1 MQTGVERH
9 VDLVEL
15 ERALRADPLDG
26 LARVVAQV
34 AAGLAIERDESHPR
48 RCCHSSRVEHVELVV
63 FGLLVAI
70 AALAVLAGVL
80 RVPYPITLVLGGT
93 VIGFLPGIPSVELD
107 PDIVLLIFLPP
118 LLYGA
123 AFFASV
129 RELRQNAR
137 AIATLAIPLVFVTM
151 AAVAVAAHE
160 VIGLGWAES
169 FVLGAIVSP
178 TDAVAPTEIMRRVG
192 APRRLLAIVEG
203 ENLTNDWTALVLYRF
218 AVAAV
223 VSGSF
228 SLWKAGLEFIASGIG
243 GVIVGLA
250 AGWLIRQVRAR
261 LNDPPTE
268 ITISILSGYVG
279 YLPAEELGLSGVIAA
294 VTTGLYMAWYTPQL
308 TTAVMRLQGVAV
320 WEILTFLLNA
330 VLFLLV
336 GLQLP
341 GILDD
346 LSGRSAGELVLWGA
360 LASAVV
366 ILVRLAWMFT
376 LPYVARL
383 IDRRGARRRRRL
395 RAPERF
401 VVGWA
406 GMRGS
411 VSLAAALAIPLE
423 TDAGAPFPGRDLI
436 IFLAF
441 AVILVTLVGQGLTL
455 GPLIDKLGLDDDDE
469 ESHEDT
475 LARRRV
481 AEAALERLEEL
492 GEPDWISPESVGRA
506 RQLFDYRQRRFGAL
520 EDGDG
525 DNFEDRA
532 NAWRRLMYDL
542 YDAQREAL
550 LDLRNNGAI
559 SDDIRRRVE
568 RDIDLE
574 ETRIEN

>member
-1 MQTGVERH
+1 
-9 VDLVEL
+9 VD
-15 ERALRADPLDG
+15 
-26 LARVVAQV
+26 
-34 AAGLAIERDESHPR
+34 
-48 RCCHSSRVEHVELVV
+48 HVELIV
-63 FGLLVAI
+63 FGLLLAI
-70 AALAVLAGVL
+70 AGLAVVARVVG
-80 RVPYPITLVLGGT
+80 VPYPITLVLGGA
-93 VIGFLPGIPSVELD
+93 VIGFLPGVPSVELD

-123 AFFASV
+123 AFFSSV
-129 RELRQNAR
+129 RELRQNAK
-137 AIATLAIPLVFVTM
+137 AIAMLAIPLVFVTM
-151 AAVAVAAHE
+151 AAVAVIAHE
-160 VIGLGWAES
+160 VVGLGWAES

-178 TDAVAPTEIMRRVG
+178 TDAVAPAEIMRRVE
-192 APRRLLAIVEG
+192 APRRLVAIVEG

-228 SLWKAGLEFIASGIG
+228 TLWEAGLEFIASGVG
-243 GVIVGLA
+243 GVVVGLA
-250 AGWLIRQVRAR
+250 AGWLIRQVRSR
-261 LNDPPTE
+261 IDDPPTE

-279 YLPAEELGLSGVIAA
+279 YLPAEELGFSGVIAA

-346 LSGRSAGELVLWGA
+346 LSGRSTGELLLWAG
-360 LASAVV
+360 LVSAVV
-366 ILVRLAWMFT
+366 IVVRLVWVFAV
-376 LPYVARL
+376 PYAMRL
-383 IDRRGARRRRRL
+383 IDRRESRRRRRL
-395 RAPERF
+395 GAPERL

-423 TDAGAPFPGRDLI
+423 TDAGGPFPGRDLI

-455 GPLIDKLGLDDDDE
+455 SPLIHRLRVRDDGE
-469 ESHEDT
+469 EGHEDT

-481 AEAALERLEEL
+481 AEAALERLEQL
-492 GEPDWISPESVGRA
+492 GEPDWITPESVGRA

-525 DNFEDRA
+525 ENLEDRA
-532 NAWRRLMYDL
+532 EAWRRLMYDL

-550 LDLRNNGAI
+550 LELRNNGAI
-559 SDDIRRRVE
+559 SDEVRRRVE

-574 ETRIEN
+574 ETRIQN